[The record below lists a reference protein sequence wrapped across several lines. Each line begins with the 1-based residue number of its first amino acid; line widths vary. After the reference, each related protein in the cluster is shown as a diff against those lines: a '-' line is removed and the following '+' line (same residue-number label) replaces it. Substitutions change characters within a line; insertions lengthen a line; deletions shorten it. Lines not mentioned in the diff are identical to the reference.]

1 MAWGF
6 ALLILLPDSIDK
18 AFFFSAEE
26 KLIAKQRL
34 QNERTTSAEKRWRW
48 DHVGAL
54 NVLGAVPSQA
64 KLTLRLTGQRGS
76 YKRELLVDCPV
87 LFLGKLDHRM
97 SPSTYFEVASMG

>member
-1 MAWGF
+1 MKSRMRNAQWQSLFLFTGILTVAWGF

-54 NVLGAVPSQA
+54 DSIW
-64 KLTLRLTGQRGS
+64 TLC
-76 YKRELLVDCPV
+76 LL
-87 LFLGKLDHRM
+87 R
-97 SPSTYFEVASMG
+97 